1 MKAISAAASR
11 LFVAGFLGL
20 SITSCL
26 SGTDDSSCSQEA
38 VGSVAVVG
46 GAKTGTVG
54 TPVSVTYT
62 VSISNGC
69 GQFKELREQ
78 REANKVYLVPT
89 VRYEGC
95 SCPQVAADYQ
105 GTYQFIAMQPGQY
118 ILNFPNITK
127 TITDTITIQ

>member
-1 MKAISAAASR
+1 MKAIFTSSSR
-11 LFVAGFLGL
+11 LFAAVFLGL

-26 SGTDDSSCSQEA
+26 SDADDSSCSQEV

-46 GAKTGTVG
+46 GAKTGKVG
-54 TPVSVTYT
+54 TPVAVTYT
-62 VSISNGC
+62 VSIINGC

-78 REANKVYLVPT
+78 REANKVYLAPT

-95 SCPQVAADYQ
+95 TCPQVAADYQ
-105 GTYQFIAMQPGQY
+105 GTYQFVATQPGQY
-118 ILNFPNITK
+118 ILNFPNVTK